1 MKQVMRDAFRT
12 WQSWWGWFLGGGG
25 GQTTCTLTSWSER
38 VEGESVNRQPASTG
52 FGLEGAEA
60 VSGEKGGVW
69 RHLSPS
75 DGQGLRAGEE
85 VMCPVR

>member
-52 FGLEGAEA
+52 LALKGQRQSVGRREG
-60 VSGEKGGVW
+60 SGNTCH
-69 RHLSPS
+69 HLM
-75 DGQGLRAGEE
+75 GR
-85 VMCPVR
+85 V